1 MKILFFRLASFLM
14 FLSSLAFAIIIIYA
28 YISAKKQAQQMKEK
42 YLYLSIA
49 NFLDKAS
56 NFYSGKTSELI
67 EEVILYYSLNKNN
80 LDTKTMAEKIYER
93 LQGVIAEV
101 QDLLNAGK
109 DVFRLENLSKDIDK
123 FKFVFIIVSFPSILL
138 SLIYLITSFTIPY
151 SSILPYL
158 FSVDIFSF
166 FLSIGSLSYIG
177 ISLSKI
183 QNEIDNYKK
192 KFNIKDNS

>member
-1 MKILFFRLASFLM
+1 M

-123 FKFVFIIVSFPSILL
+123 FKFVFAIVSFPSILL

-166 FLSIGSLSYIG
+166 VLSIGSLSYIG